1 MKDCSEGSFGVWYPE
16 LALVETAGDP
26 IAATACAKA
35 PSVTRARLGI
45 QSQSTTSLRGS
56 VAATRAL
63 GPDGGRGGGLKD
75 CATTLA
81 SAERYPADVVVKASG
96 RREGGPPWQEG
107 HGDAGTGPAHSEA
120 FKPRSASAP
129 STGAGFGPTA
139 PAAPAESPQLA
150 EVSTTSSNVSRGVV
164 GAITLSGGGGVGAIT
179 STASAIRGAL
189 GDEMTSIPG
198 ATLGAADSATTST
211 PAAIGG
217 AVGGVITSPV
227 ACLKPFAPRIRPE
240 PFLKPPSPPAVPTSR
255 PVARGASVAS
265 RGAVGCC
272 ITSAPDAACGA
283 VGNATISTPGAAR
296 GVVRAR
302 YQSGLG
308 VAATAAAA
316 WRRAGSGG
324 PALFAGDCTRPR
336 AFGVTLPGGLRL
348 PEDARLAD
356 RLRQGGRSF

>member
-1 MKDCSEGSFGVWYPE
+1 
-16 LALVETAGDP
+16 
-26 IAATACAKA
+26 
-35 PSVTRARLGI
+35 
-45 QSQSTTSLRGS
+45 
-56 VAATRAL
+56 
-63 GPDGGRGGGLKD
+63 
-75 CATTLA
+75 
-81 SAERYPADVVVKASG
+81 
-96 RREGGPPWQEG
+96 
-107 HGDAGTGPAHSEA
+107 
-120 FKPRSASAP
+120 
-129 STGAGFGPTA
+129 
-139 PAAPAESPQLA
+139 
-150 EVSTTSSNVSRGVV
+150 
-164 GAITLSGGGGVGAIT
+164 
-179 STASAIRGAL
+179 
-189 GDEMTSIPG
+189 MTSIPG

-356 RLRQGGRSF
+356 RLRQGGRSFSPPSSQGHSPPPSSPTIALALASAATGLPGSTQTGFGRVEAAEDVADPSGVAHKFPDSPHRFACWLWASARGVGRATFALVIPEEDDACVNRRGVDELRLLGNVRLPNASIGSDTTPDNAGGWRDAACGVLRCSPADDTLVSAGRGD